1 MNNTNK
7 KILIPTVLFLF
18 VLLFSFFALSHE
30 KSRGQSPLNGS
41 VTDQIIL
48 FVGDGCPHCAIVE
61 DYIAKN
67 EIASKIPFVQKEVY
81 HNQGNANELV
91 EKAKICGLPTN
102 SIGIPFLWDGNG
114 GKCVVGDQDIIGFF
128 KSKTSQ

>member
-1 MNNTNK
+1 MNK
-7 KILIPTVLFLF
+7 KILVPAVLFVF
-18 VLLFSFFALSHE
+18 VLIFSFFALSNE
-30 KSRGQSPLNGS
+30 KSRGHAQTNGS
-41 VTDQIIL
+41 PANQIIL

-67 EIASKIPFVQKEVY
+67 KVGDKISFVQKEVY
-81 HNQGNANELV
+81 HNQDNANELG

-114 GKCVVGDQDIIGFF
+114 EKCVIGDQDIVGFF
-128 KSKTSQ
+128 KSKTGQQ